1 VIHNDFQSCVP
12 APFVRLLAVATI
24 ALLMLSGCVGGG
36 TTAPPQPIL
45 PPAPPS
51 STITSVTV
59 TPASV
64 SILTKAT
71 QQFAANV
78 QGTGSFTKSVSWSV
92 NDVQGGNATVGTI
105 TSDGLYSAPTA
116 VPNPSSVTV
125 KAQSLEDGTKVG
137 TAPVTIAPETVQIN
151 ISPSSG
157 SAQLGG
163 TIQFMSTVTGTVNMG
178 VIWSVNDIQ
187 GGQPATGT
195 IDQTGLY
202 AAPVNLP
209 AHATVTVS
217 ATSQENSTKRA
228 AAAVTILGTAG
239 GITVTVT
246 PENPNVVFD
255 GTQSIQFSASVSGTT
270 NTAVTW
276 SVDSNSAGI
285 GQISST
291 GLFTPASFNCSNFP
305 GSGVIRA
312 ISAANTGA
320 QGVAVVNLVPPTPV
334 IAGLSPQPADAQSPV
349 QISGTFGVGA
359 SLTVLYPGPNGT
371 TIPGTVSTVAGN
383 SVSGPVPLG
392 ASSGS
397 LSVQQACSSPITGA
411 EAPSQQSNS
420 LPFRRLPRLRIR
432 ANSQVLAQ
440 GESTQ
445 MLAAFLGDPTPQPIN
460 WSALTGTITQSGI
473 FTAGAS
479 DWDKVTGCISG
490 TQQCDFFVFSV
501 VPARIEPV
509 VPVVQNGSTLQ
520 FSEIPSTLPPTW
532 TIQAGGGSLN
542 SSGLFTAPATPPD
555 SGAILVSTGSA
566 TNVVGVTG
574 GFPGMVNRIVDYPD
588 VSAPASGTTTI
599 PRSLAVDGAKVYV
612 VSDNLPF
619 SVANGHYDWID
630 VYDASDPAHPVWSSA
645 IEGLDEDIDIQPM
658 QTFAS
663 SGFLWRVT
671 VPQITSPA
679 GSLTT
684 QVALFNASNGQ
695 PVLKYFFT
703 MPRMWTY
710 TFNKGLFIGV
720 PSSFTN
726 TGQPLWSSVTADVF
740 DSRTGT
746 VVPYQV
752 ALPLAKASTP
762 ISIVG
767 IGATDTRIF
776 FLFTQQQ
783 SDGSQPYLLS
793 TYDFTNSPPSLL
805 QTVSAQPGPF
815 LLPGDSAVQIYSNML
830 FAGANLYDISSGVP
844 VLTAPIQGSS
854 PADMDGS
861 LALTGPFPD
870 DRYRL
875 VDYSNPSSPQP
886 MSLLYNGD
894 ATQGMARFVGNH
906 GYLVGSGIQIQDLS
920 APGGPIPSPAL
931 LGNGSLAAISD
942 LLLVSSTLFAAENS
956 DIGTFVTSY
965 DVGQSPG
972 TKIGSFSLNNET
984 PLSLAADG
992 SYLFVGTSA
1001 ELLVLDISNPG
1012 SLSEVASLALPVS
1025 SLALSGNTLFAG
1037 TTDNRLVV
1045 VDVTNPSAPASRA
1058 STNLPGFPV
1067 NMQLSTNL
1075 LFIAADTGG
1084 LLAYSI
1090 ANPASPA
1097 LLSQLKPSSA
1107 VEGVAIDSKLALLA
1121 AADGGFVAVD
1131 ITNPAAPVVTGQVPL
1146 NVMSCF
1152 SDLDPDNPPGI
1163 VSVSINNGIAYVG
1176 SFAMSG
1182 RVFGFD
1188 YRQPAHPRVVSAA
1201 PYGGSIDESILTFAF
1216 SGRDMFVAGDFSL
1229 NLTDSIF
1236 VADST
1241 NPRNVIRQMCLPPPF
1256 GGKTGATFPQA
1267 KRNVSG
1273 SSVWNVKAR
1282 LTVPKSR

>member
-1 VIHNDFQSCVP
+1 VTYNDSQSCVP
-12 APFVRLLAVATI
+12 APLGRLLAVATI
-24 ALLMLSGCVGGG
+24 ALLMLSGCGGG
-36 TTAPPQPIL
+36 GATAPSQPLPL
-45 PPAPPS
+45 PPPP
-51 STITSVTV
+51 STITSVSV
-59 TPASV
+59 TPSSA
-64 SILTKAT
+64 SILIKAT
-71 QQFAANV
+71 QQFTANV
-78 QGTGSFTKSVSWSV
+78 QGSGSFSKSVSWSV
-92 NDVQGGNATVGTI
+92 NDVPGGNTTVGTI
-105 TSDGLYSAPTA
+105 TNDGLYSAPIT

-125 KAQSLEDGTKVG
+125 KAQSSQDATKVG
-137 TAPVTIAPETVQIN
+137 TAPVTIVPESVQIS

-163 TIQFMSTVTGTVNMG
+163 TIQFMSAVTGTVNMG
-178 VIWSVNDIQ
+178 VIWSVNDVQ

-209 AHATVTVS
+209 AHTTVTVS
-217 ATSQENSTKRA
+217 TTSQENNTKQA

-255 GTQSIQFSASVSGTT
+255 GTQSIQFSAAVSGTT

-276 SVDSNSAGI
+276 SVDANSAGI

-291 GLFTPASFNCSNFP
+291 GLFTPVSFNCTNFP

-334 IAGLSPQPADAQSPV
+334 ITAVSPQPADAQTLV

-371 TIPGTVSTVAGN
+371 TIPGTVSTVSGN
-383 SVSGPVPLG
+383 SSLSGPVPLG

-411 EAPSQQSNS
+411 QSATQQSNS
-420 LPFRRLPRLRIR
+420 LPFRRLSRLRIR
-432 ANSQVLAQ
+432 ANSQVLGQ

-445 MLAAFLGDPTPQPIN
+445 MLAAFLGDPTPQPID
-460 WSALTGTITQSGI
+460 WSAMTGTITQSGI

-479 DWDKVTGCISG
+479 NWDKVTGCISG

-501 VPARIEPV
+501 VPARIEPA
-509 VPVVQNGSTLQ
+509 VPVVQIDSTLQ
-520 FSEIPSTLPPTW
+520 LSEIPGTLPPTW
-532 TIQAGGGSLN
+532 TIQAGGGTLS

-566 TNVVGVTG
+566 TNIVGVTG

-588 VSAPASGTTTI
+588 ISATASGTTTI
-599 PRSLAVDGAKVYV
+599 PRSLTVGGAKVYV

-619 SVANGHYDWID
+619 SVADGHYDWID

-645 IEGLDEDIDIQPM
+645 IEGLDQDIDLHPM

-671 VPQITSPA
+671 VPQITAPA

-684 QVALFNASNGQ
+684 QVALFNASQVQ

-703 MPRMWTY
+703 TPRMWTY

-726 TGQPLWSSVTADVF
+726 TGQPLWSSVTASVF

-746 VVPYQV
+746 LVPYQV
-752 ALPLAKASTP
+752 ALPLANGSTP

-776 FLFTQQQ
+776 LLFVQQQ
-783 SDGSQPYLLS
+783 SDGSQPYFLS
-793 TYDFTNSPPSLL
+793 TYDFTNSPSTLL

-815 LLPGDSAVQIYSNML
+815 LLPGDSAVQIYGNML
-830 FAGANLYDISSGVP
+830 FAGANLYDVSSGLP
-844 VLTAPIQGSS
+844 VLTAPIQGSA
-854 PADMDGS
+854 PVDMDGS

-875 VDYSNPSSPQP
+875 VDYSTPTSPKVT
-886 MSLLYNGD
+886 SLLYNGD
-894 ATQGMARFVGNH
+894 TTQGMSRFVGNH
-906 GYLVGSGIQIQDLS
+906 GYLVGTGIQIHDLS

-931 LGNGSLAAISD
+931 LGNGSLAAIND

-956 DIGTFVTSY
+956 DVGTFVTSY

-984 PLSLAADG
+984 PLSFAAKG

-1001 ELLVLDISNPG
+1001 ELLVLDITNPG
-1012 SLSEVASLALPVS
+1012 SLSRVASLALPIS
-1025 SLALSGNTLFAG
+1025 SLALSGNTLFVG

-1045 VDVTNPSAPASRA
+1045 VDVTNPAAPVSRA
-1058 STNLPGFPV
+1058 STNLSGFPV
-1067 NMQLSTNL
+1067 SMQLSTNL
-1075 LFIAADTGG
+1075 LFIAADTAG
-1084 LLAYSI
+1084 LLTYSI
-1090 ANPASPA
+1090 ANPATPV

-1107 VEGVAIDSKLALLA
+1107 VEGIAIDSKLALLA
-1121 AADGGFVAVD
+1121 AADSGLVTVD
-1131 ITNPAAPVVTGQVPL
+1131 ITNPAAPIVSGQVPL
-1146 NVMSCF
+1146 NIMSCF
-1152 SDLDPDNPPGI
+1152 SDFDPDNPPGI
-1163 VSVSINNGIAYVG
+1163 VSITINNGIAYLG

-1188 YRQPAHPRVVSAA
+1188 YQQPAHPRLVSAA

-1216 SGRDMFVAGDFSL
+1216 SGSNMFVAGDFSL

-1241 NPRNVIRQMCLPPPF
+1241 NPRNFIRQMCLPPPF
-1256 GGKTGATFPQA
+1256 GNETGATFPQV
-1267 KRNVSG
+1267 KRNVTAT
-1273 SSVWNVKAR
+1273 SVWNMKAR